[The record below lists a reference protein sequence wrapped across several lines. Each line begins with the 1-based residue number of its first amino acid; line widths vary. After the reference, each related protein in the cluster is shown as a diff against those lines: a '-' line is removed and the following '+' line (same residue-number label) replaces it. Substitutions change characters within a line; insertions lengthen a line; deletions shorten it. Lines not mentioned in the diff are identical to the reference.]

1 MLQNSSK
8 DCSHDQSKKCA
19 NAKSTV
25 SSAIKIAYLKRTKEC
40 SICHYRRHRLFFQK
54 DHYYPNMNPPKGT
67 TGGLSLLDGGE
78 VSHRFSYL
86 LNCKCCF
93 QNPGSCFPLL
103 RKVFIFRI
111 LGLIPS
117 FYALL
122 ISFPIC
128 ENSSK
133 RKTRLKPQ
141 NPNELPSKYRTGKSK
156 IN

>member
-1 MLQNSSK
+1 MPLQETQAVLPKGPLLPKPQFSSVAQSYPTLCNPMN
-8 DCSHDQSKKCA
+8 CSTPGLPVHHQLPEF
-19 NAKSTV
+19 TQTQVHRV
-25 SSAIKIAYLKRTKEC
+25 SDAI
-40 SICHYRRHRLFFQK
+40 Q
-54 DHYYPNMNPPKGT
+54 NPPKKRT
-67 TGGLSLLDGGE
+67 PGGLSLLDGGE

-93 QNPGSCFPLL
+93 SKPRAVVLL
-103 RKVFIFRI
+103 SSERFSKFCRI

-133 RKTRLKPQ
+133 REKPD
-141 NPNELPSKYRTGKSK
+141 
-156 IN
+156 